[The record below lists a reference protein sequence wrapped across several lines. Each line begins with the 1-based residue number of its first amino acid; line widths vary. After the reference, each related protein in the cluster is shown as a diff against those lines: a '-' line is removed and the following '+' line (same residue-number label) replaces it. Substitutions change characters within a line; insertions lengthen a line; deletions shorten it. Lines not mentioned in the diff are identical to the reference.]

1 MNFLKSKL
9 MKRILCKQGLIRL
22 VNLKSVNV
30 MSSRSKVLKVT
41 QFSLSI
47 FVSSYRCYEVSN
59 LKTFSPS
66 SLKSQQPI
74 NSREML
80 KEFKF

>member
-9 MKRILCKQGLIRL
+9 MKRIGLIRL

-74 NSREML
+74 NSREMI